1 MKPCRACRAGWVGL
15 AVAFSALAWA
25 ATPADD
31 AGDRERIHA
40 ERAAAEA
47 FYVQQVQV
55 CRAQFIV
62 TSCINEARAQRH
74 ATLARLDQQQL
85 ALDEARRTQ
94 RATERVQGIDS
105 KLSGD
110 EARRREE
117 AARERSANR
126 RGGDE
131 PKQAAPPASGAPP
144 HKAKAAGDPAQRAEL
159 ETRAQHAYELKQL
172 QAEAHRQEVAQRN
185 RDRAGKANPGAPLPT
200 PGAASAAPAASAAS
214 AVLPKAESPARLTE
228 PAGRR

>member
-1 MKPCRACRAGWVGL
+1 MKLHRTCRGGWVGL
-15 AVAFSALAWA
+15 AVSFSALAWA
-25 ATPADD
+25 DAPADD
-31 AGDRERIHA
+31 AAERERIHA

-47 FYVQQVQV
+47 AYVQQVQICSTRFV
-55 CRAQFIV
+55 V
-62 TSCINEARAQRH
+62 TSCVNEARAQRH
-74 ATLARLDQQQL
+74 ATLSRLDRQQL
-85 ALDEARRTQ
+85 VLDEARRTQ
-94 RATERVQGIDS
+94 RAAERVQGIDS

-126 RGGDE
+126 RDADA
-131 PKQAAPPASGAPP
+131 PKPAASSASAAPPR
-144 HKAKAAGDPAQRAEL
+144 KAKAAGDPAQRAEL

-214 AVLPKAESPARLTE
+214 AVLPKAESPAR
-228 PAGRR
+228 